1 MARMRSLWMT
11 TMAVFSALVLTLGVL
26 PCEVQAMT
34 ADCEATMGGMPDH
47 GDEDGSSSKQIDCAI
62 GCRLAP
68 PLAPA
73 LVAPTAVRYAVHY
86 TDKPQSEEGLTP
98 DPAVPPPRG
107 LV

>member
-1 MARMRSLWMT
+1 MT

-26 PCEVQAMT
+26 PCETQAIT
-34 ADCEATMGGMPDH
+34 AQCDTSMESMAHH
-47 GDEDGSSSKQIDCAI
+47 GDDPGPAAAQVDCAM

-73 LVAPTAVRYAVHY
+73 LVAPTAVLYSVRY
-86 TDKPQSEEGLTP
+86 TGSPQSGEGITP